1 MILIQLASGEVHRS
15 PSSEHCC
22 RRLFLGAS
30 QPLADDSLASREI
43 ERIEPQC
50 AVLRIGQSHA
60 HAITLHD
67 VANAPRN
74 LSKQFPQ
81 LEVRYHTVGQIKE
94 KFQTILRALRG
105 LKIERVIGGESDLV
119 GNQRKKAHLFFGIR
133 IGKLTGDEQASQTA
147 VRSAQGKSAYRL
159 NSIFPKP
166 FHHAGKAWLTV
177 DE

>member
-1 MILIQLASGEVHRS
+1 MQYAQDSVPADQREVANGPGAFRHGNAILMQLASVEVHRLAG
-15 PSSEHCC
+15 SEYCR

-50 AVLRIGQSHA
+50 AVLRIGQCHA

-74 LSKQFPQ
+74 LSKQVPQ
-81 LEVRYHTVGQIKE
+81 LEVRYHAVGQIKE

-105 LKIERVIGGESDLV
+105 LKI
-119 GNQRKKAHLFFGIR
+119 
-133 IGKLTGDEQASQTA
+133 
-147 VRSAQGKSAYRL
+147 
-159 NSIFPKP
+159 
-166 FHHAGKAWLTV
+166 
-177 DE
+177 